1 MPNIFS
7 LKSIKKNAAL
17 LVQDENIR
25 RYIMLLFSQGMNFI
39 AALLN
44 NILLAQLMTEVDFG
58 SYKYGHN
65 FLSFITT
72 IILFG
77 LPYSASRLLA
87 QNSSDARERK
97 IIGTTIKNMITL
109 SLAFSLLILAFI
121 IVAGFIGVEVNSILF
136 YCIPCITLIVLQQSQ
151 LTMLQGTGKIKGI
164 SIQTFVPSGVM
175 LLCLLVFFVAGVRSL
190 NFTSV
195 WLLFCLGY
203 LIAQVITLQITKPIF
218 RGRDPDIQCEL
229 VQEYRINGRNIYLG
243 SLLGVAS
250 THCVNFI
257 LGSISE
263 MSEYAVY
270 ALAWSL
276 AAVLQMIPSAMG
288 TVMFRKNA
296 AAGRIPYK
304 VIIFTGFFSGM
315 LYFLFVGMLHIMIP
329 ILFPAT
335 YLDAIWM
342 GAILGFAMIIN
353 GIGDFFNRFISANGY
368 GNYIKNGALMTGIIN
383 IFGSVVFLKYWKID
397 GVIAVRVLASTAYLT
412 MMIFYYIRV
421 LKEEGR

>member
-109 SLAFSLLILAFI
+109 SLAFSLLILAFL

-136 YCIPCITLIVLQQSQ
+136 DKCYQY
-151 LTMLQGTGKIKGI
+151 
-164 SIQTFVPSGVM
+164 
-175 LLCLLVFFVAGVRSL
+175 LLYRHSL
-190 NFTSV
+190 
-195 WLLFCLGY
+195 
-203 LIAQVITLQITKPIF
+203 
-218 RGRDPDIQCEL
+218 
-229 VQEYRINGRNIYLG
+229 
-243 SLLGVAS
+243 
-250 THCVNFI
+250 
-257 LGSISE
+257 
-263 MSEYAVY
+263 
-270 ALAWSL
+270 
-276 AAVLQMIPSAMG
+276 
-288 TVMFRKNA
+288 
-296 AAGRIPYK
+296 
-304 VIIFTGFFSGM
+304 
-315 LYFLFVGMLHIMIP
+315 
-329 ILFPAT
+329 
-335 YLDAIWM
+335 
-342 GAILGFAMIIN
+342 
-353 GIGDFFNRFISANGY
+353 SANAWVERV
-368 GNYIKNGALMTGIIN
+368 KN
-383 IFGSVVFLKYWKID
+383 S
-397 GVIAVRVLASTAYLT
+397 
-412 MMIFYYIRV
+412 
-421 LKEEGR
+421 